1 MSGVY
6 GKKIKMT
13 IFGESHGTS
22 IGLVIDGLPPGLGID
37 LDFIKREME
46 RRAPGR
52 NLLSTQRQEK
62 DAFLIQSGV
71 FEGRTTGTPL
81 CALIP
86 NSDSHSKDYSILKD
100 NMRPGHADYSG
111 KIKYKGFNDYRGGGH
126 FSGRLTAPLVF
137 MGAVAKQA
145 LARYGIVIGAH
156 INNVGEIF
164 DRKFDPL
171 GEEAELLMSLRQKE
185 FAVLDD
191 VRGAEMQALILEA
204 RERQDSIGGSIEAGN
219 QTGTGKPSGTC
230 AVFYSGGKGAGVWYG
245 LRFLPQ
251 HRFTG

>member
-1 MSGVY
+1 
-6 GKKIKMT
+6 
-13 IFGESHGTS
+13 
-22 IGLVIDGLPPGLGID
+22 
-37 LDFIKREME
+37 
-46 RRAPGR
+46 
-52 NLLSTQRQEK
+52 
-62 DAFLIQSGV
+62 
-71 FEGRTTGTPL
+71 
-81 CALIP
+81 
-86 NSDSHSKDYSILKD
+86 
-100 NMRPGHADYSG
+100 MRPGHADYSG

-171 GEEAELLMSLRQKE
+171 GEDAELLMSLRQKE

-204 RERQDSIGGSIEAGN
+204 RERQDSIGGSIECMALNLPAGL
-219 QTGTGKPSGTC
+219 GEPFLIHWK
-230 AVFYSGGKGAGVWYG
+230 AVWHMCC
-245 LRFLPQ
+245 FLF
-251 HRFTG
+251 RR